1 MSRTTNCHGN
11 APLDKEQPQ
20 LQQVGRRSTR
30 AACDHPSVSTESRAP
45 HWIALDGAVNTR
57 AVVPRVLLRS
67 DNLQSLSARDVRR
80 LVEEEALE
88 LVIDLRTDV
97 EVGLEGPGP
106 MTVESGVRIEHRSL
120 YPDSG
125 GNTDLDAGTVKPW
138 GSADGNE
145 SPEEPPVVR
154 AYMSYLRRR
163 PDSIVGAVRAIAR
176 AEGAVLVHCAAGKD
190 RTGVVVA
197 LALDAAGVD
206 RDTIVND
213 YLATRERIDAI
224 IARLVSSSTY
234 RAELEG
240 HDPQRHAPVPGTME
254 RVLELVDERF
264 GGSAAWLS
272 EHGLSKPDVGRLR
285 RRLAPARWVSGFS

>member
-1 MSRTTNCHGN
+1 
-11 APLDKEQPQ
+11 
-20 LQQVGRRSTR
+20 
-30 AACDHPSVSTESRAP
+30 
-45 HWIALDGAVNTR
+45 
-57 AVVPRVLLRS
+57 
-67 DNLQSLSARDVRR
+67 
-80 LVEEEALE
+80 
-88 LVIDLRTDV
+88 
-97 EVGLEGPGP
+97 
-106 MTVESGVRIEHRSL
+106 
-120 YPDSG
+120 
-125 GNTDLDAGTVKPW
+125 
-138 GSADGNE
+138 
-145 SPEEPPVVR
+145 
-154 AYMSYLRRR
+154 
-163 PDSIVGAVRAIAR
+163 
-176 AEGAVLVHCAAGKD
+176 
-190 RTGVVVA
+190 VVVA